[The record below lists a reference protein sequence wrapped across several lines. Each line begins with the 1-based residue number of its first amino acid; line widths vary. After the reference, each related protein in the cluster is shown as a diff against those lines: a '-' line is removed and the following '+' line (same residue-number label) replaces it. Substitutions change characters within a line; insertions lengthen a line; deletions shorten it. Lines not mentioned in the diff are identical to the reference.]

1 MNEKIRRQIN
11 VNNPFVFKH
20 ISNLK
25 GRSMQSSKASRLWLL
40 KDGLKTIVSFLKG
53 LKKYVVVFSIWLCN
67 THDPF
72 KVTWPEK
79 NLFCPKIF
87 FLNVQKPVNVVALIS
102 CIYSF
107 AGIDHFDDIGPCVIL
122 ASPGMMQSGL
132 SRLVVVTYS
141 WPSVC
146 DKNTRESGHLYIIDD
161 RFCLLAPFPDFC
173 SALLALLLTHS
184 LT

>member
-1 MNEKIRRQIN
+1 M
-11 VNNPFVFKH
+11 
-20 ISNLK
+20 
-25 GRSMQSSKASRLWLL
+25 LL
-40 KDGLKTIVSFLKG
+40 FFHFD
-53 LKKYVVVFSIWLCN
+53 Y
-67 THDPF
+67 DPF

-87 FLNVQKPVNVVALIS
+87 FFKCTETSQRRGVALIS

-141 WPSVC
+141 
-146 DKNTRESGHLYIIDD
+146 
-161 RFCLLAPFPDFC
+161 
-173 SALLALLLTHS
+173 
-184 LT
+184 

>member
-1 MNEKIRRQIN
+1 M
-11 VNNPFVFKH
+11 H
-20 ISNLK
+20 
-25 GRSMQSSKASRLWLL
+25 SSKEDWSLKWTSLWSLTYPMWFTFF
-40 KDGLKTIVSFLKG
+40 GQGFKTEALHKCCCFFTLTMQYAWSLQSY
-53 LKKYVVVFSIWLCN
+53 LAWKKSILSE
-67 THDPF
+67 DLFF
-72 KVTWPEK
+72 KCTETSQRCRI
-79 NLFCPKIF
+79 NLMC
-87 FLNVQKPVNVVALIS
+87 V
-102 CIYSF
+102 SF

-173 SALLALLLTHS
+173 SALLALSLTHS